1 MNQNKEIPIARVVS
15 LAMMAAI
22 VYVLTLLRFPLGG
35 SKVHLANAACLLSG
49 LLFGPVGGGV
59 AAGLGSGLYD
69 LLNGYG
75 PDEALIT
82 FVSKFAM
89 AAICALIAGRQRY
102 EAVREGEASFA
113 ALYRHLWK
121 RAPRVMLGC
130 VIGAASY
137 VALYM
142 LKTFCYQHFV
152 YGNPVSAALVVMETK
167 LPASAI
173 NAVFAMVAAPLL
185 YAALWPAL
193 RKAGIKFGKGNWKIN
208 QR

>member
-1 MNQNKEIPIARVVS
+1 
-15 LAMMAAI
+15 
-22 VYVLTLLRFPLGG
+22 
-35 SKVHLANAACLLSG
+35 
-49 LLFGPVGGGV
+49 
-59 AAGLGSGLYD
+59 
-69 LLNGYG
+69 
-75 PDEALIT
+75 
-82 FVSKFAM
+82 M

-193 RKAGIKFGKGNWKIN
+193 RKAGIKFGKGNWN
-208 QR
+208 G